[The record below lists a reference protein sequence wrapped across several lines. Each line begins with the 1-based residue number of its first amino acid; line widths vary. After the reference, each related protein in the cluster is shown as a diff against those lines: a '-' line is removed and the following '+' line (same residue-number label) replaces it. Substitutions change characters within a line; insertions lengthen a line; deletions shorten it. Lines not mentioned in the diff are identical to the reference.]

1 MFACIIFRSSPLSN
15 VDKDR
20 CSSYTSEEAL
30 RIGSNSETCTP
41 RTEGLWWAKV
51 WQCSF
56 CPTTIRFCHPMP
68 SHPVAL
74 LSPRFDSPPPVPSLY
89 CIQNNRN
96 VWTWYFA
103 SLHLPQRL
111 CVAIFSGGL
120 MLCPLLISILWYP
133 PQAWPHQFLLIC
145 QIAALMAPPLTEV
158 PISTK
163 CLPMT
168 SPCLLLS

>member
-1 MFACIIFRSSPLSN
+1 MFAFIIFHSSSLSN

-30 RIGSNSETCTP
+30 LIGSNSKPAHRGRKGSDEL
-41 RTEGLWWAKV
+41 RFG
-51 WQCSF
+51 SGY

-74 LSPRFDSPPPVPSLY
+74 LSPRLDSPPPVPSLY

-103 SLHLPQRL
+103 SRHSPQRL

-120 MLCPLLISILWYP
+120 MLCPLLMSILWYP

-145 QIAALMAPPLTEV
+145 QTAALVAPPLTEV

-163 CLPMT
+163 CLLMT
-168 SPCLLLS
+168 SPCLFLS